1 MFAPVHP
8 YLHREDKLTPATRKP
23 PNQAIV
29 RPKKSDRFTPRFSN
43 AFSYKLFGETHMDD
57 VFELAQWI
65 ADNPS
70 YQPTAAELDTMRQKY
85 AELNPSTS
93 RVPIETQ
100 ALANALLKVL
110 AMR

>member
-8 YLHREDKLTPATRKP
+8 YLHREDQHTPATRKS
-23 PNQAIV
+23 PNHTIA

-43 AFSYKLFGETHMDD
+43 AFPCNLFGEKQMED

-70 YQPTAAELDTMRQKY
+70 YQPTDTELETMRQKY

-93 RVPIETQ
+93 RTPLDTQ

-110 AMR
+110 AAV